1 MSNADILL
9 EDMQD
14 LLGRNLDYSDL
25 NNKTIMITGASGM
38 LAVYVVHFLMYLNQT
53 EGFQINV
60 VAMVR
65 NEQKAWRKFGEYK
78 NKDNFYLL
86 VQDVCDKIEFVM
98 PVDYIIHAAGNASPY
113 FIINDPVGI
122 IKANT
127 LGTFNVLEFA
137 HRVKSKKVLYLSTR
151 EVYGKM
157 NDDVEEIPEE
167 LFGSLDPLEFRSCY
181 PESKRISES
190 LLQSYYR
197 QYDVPFCVVR
207 IAHSYGPG
215 MNIDND
221 GRVMADFIAD
231 VCNNR
236 NIVLKSIGNAE
247 RAFCYITDAVS
258 GMLYA
263 LLKGECGEAYN
274 VANEKEPKPICE
286 VAQLM
291 VGVYP
296 EKQLKVVFD
305 IHESAGEGYSKMGR
319 VRLNTFKL
327 EEMGWTCQID
337 LATGIKRTID
347 YFNLIY

>member
-1 MSNADILL
+1 MFSDEIIQDDMKILYQQKL
-9 EDMQD
+9 PYEDFRD
-14 LLGRNLDYSDL
+14 
-25 NNKTIMITGASGM
+25 KTILITGASGM
-38 LAVYVVHFLMYLNQT
+38 LAVYLVYFMMYLNRIL
-53 EGFQINV
+53 GYRIHV
-60 VAMVR
+60 VALVR
-65 NEQKAWRKFGEYK
+65 NEQKAWKKFGEFK
-78 NKDNFYLL
+78 NDDHFCLL
-86 VQDVCDKIEFVM
+86 VQDVCDKIELDIS
-98 PVDYIIHAAGNASPY
+98 VDYIIHAAGNASPY

-122 IKANT
+122 VKANT
-127 LGTFNVLEFA
+127 LGTLNVLEFA
-137 HRVKSKKVLYLSTR
+137 QRVKSKKVLYLSTR

-190 LLQSYYR
+190 ILQSYYR

-221 GRVMADFIAD
+221 GRVMADFMAD

-236 NIVLKSIGNAE
+236 NIVLKSTGDAE

-274 VANEKEPKPICE
+274 VANEKEPKPIRE

-291 VGVYP
+291 IGVYP
-296 EKQLKVVFD
+296 EKHLKVVFD
-305 IHESAGEGYSKMGR
+305 IPASAGEGYSKMGR
-319 VRLNTFKL
+319 VRLNTSKL
-327 EEMGWTCQID
+327 EKMGWRCQVD
-337 LATGIKRTID
+337 LATGIKKTVD
-347 YFNLIY
+347 YFSC